1 MYTLEIKEEADADIA
16 ESYIW
21 YETQKPSLGDTFL
34 EEVDEY
40 FEVLIKNPEAFQI
53 KNRKNNRLAP
63 LKKFPF
69 VIVYRIEQSSI
80 VVFAVYHTSRN
91 PKKWKKRH

>member
-1 MYTLEIKEEADADIA
+1 MFILEIKEEADIDVI
-16 ESYIW
+16 ESYFW
-21 YETQKPSLGDTFL
+21 YENQKPGLGDLFL
-34 EEVDEY
+34 EELGEY
-40 FEVLIKNPEAFQI
+40 FEILCRKPEAFQI

-69 VIVYRIEQSSI
+69 VIVYRIEQYSI

-91 PKKWKKRH
+91 PKKIKKRK